1 MNRPIVL
8 AHEFVKVI
16 PNELA
21 ERTLYV
27 SMDYATVVH
36 RCCCGCGREVVTPLS
51 PTDWRLIYDGVSVS
65 LYPSIG
71 NWSFEC
77 QSHYWVEDG
86 KVLWGGRWSSE
97 RIAAGRARDR
107 RAKEM
112 HYGGVVMEPQED
124 PLSAGAESS
133 TGFWSWPSRALDL
146 VRRSVGALVSLGS
159 RKR

>member
-8 AHEFVKVI
+8 AHEFVTVI

-27 SMDYATVVH
+27 SVDYATVLH

-51 PTDWRLIYDGVSVS
+51 PTDWKLVYDGVSVS

-77 QSHYWVEDG
+77 QSHYWVENG

-112 HYGGVVMEPQED
+112 HYGGVVMD
-124 PLSAGAESS
+124 PKRIRSL
-133 TGFWSWPSRALDL
+133 L
-146 VRRSVGALVSLGS
+146 VRERVRGSGLGRLERSILFRVQWEH
-159 RKR
+159 

>member
-8 AHEFVKVI
+8 AHEFVRVV

-51 PTDWRLIYDGVSVS
+51 PTDWKLIYDGVSVS

-77 QSHYWVEDG
+77 QSHYWVEKG
-86 KVLWGGRWSSE
+86 KVLWGARWSGE
-97 RIAAGRARDR
+97 RIAAGRTHDL

-112 HYGGVVMEPQED
+112 HYGGVLMEPNDD
-124 PLSAGAESS
+124 PLSAGGGSR
-133 TGFWSWPSRALDL
+133 TGFRSWPSTALDL
-146 VRRSVGALVSLGS
+146 VRRSFGALVSFGG

>member
-8 AHEFVKVI
+8 SHEFVKVV

-27 SMDYATVVH
+27 SIDYATVVH

-51 PTDWRLIYDGVSVS
+51 PTDWKLIYDGVSVS

-71 NWSFEC
+71 NWSFTC
-77 QSHYWVEDG
+77 QSHYWVE
-86 KVLWGGRWSSE
+86 KSRVLWGAGWSRE
-97 RIAAGRARDR
+97 RIAAGRAHDR

-112 HYGGVVMEPQED
+112 HYDGVMMGTKD
-124 PLSAGAESS
+124 DSLS
-133 TGFWSWPSRALDL
+133 TGEGARPGVWSWPSRMRNL
-146 VRRSVGALVSLGS
+146 VRRSMSALIAFRC

>member
-8 AHEFVKVI
+8 AHEFVKVV

-51 PTDWRLIYDGVSVS
+51 PTDWKLIYDGVSVS

-77 QSHYWVEDG
+77 QSHYWVEKG
-86 KVLWGGRWSSE
+86 KVLWGGWWSSE

-112 HYGGVVMEPQED
+112 QYGGVVMGTEED
-124 PLSAGAESS
+124 PWSVGEGSRA
-133 TGFWSWPSRALDL
+133 GFWSWVSRMKDL
-146 VRRSVGALVSLGS
+146 GRRSMSALVGFRR